1 MEFEG
6 IIIEQLE
13 TAKGTNKETGEP
25 WQRNRYVAESE
36 ERNPQAIVF
45 DVWDGR
51 DGRIARLNLEKGK
64 KYKLFMSFEA
74 RKSKEGKWFN
84 AITVWNAR
92 PIDDNEKG
100 ESENG

>member
-6 IIIEQLE
+6 VIIEQLE

-36 ERNPQAIVF
+36 ERNPQTIIF

-51 DGRIARLNLEKGK
+51 DGRIARLNLQKGK
-64 KYKLFMSFEA
+64 KYKLYLSFEG
-74 RKSKEGKWFN
+74 RKSNEGKWFN
-84 AITVWNAR
+84 SINVWGAR
-92 PIDDNEKG
+92 LLDEQNEG
-100 ESENG
+100 NEG